1 MTAMIEPIVK
11 WVGLISG
18 IAAIL
23 DVLRRIWIWR
33 RGRFDQKVRETI
45 AHPRVNYQG
54 GAQRTI
60 RWDAKNISERLG
72 KSEKSV
78 TRTIRRLA
86 RQGEIEPVEGGWGIK
101 E

>member
-1 MTAMIEPIVK
+1 MMTAMIDPIVK
-11 WVGLISG
+11 WVAISG

-33 RGRFDQKVRETI
+33 RGRFDQKWRETI
-45 AHPRVNYQG
+45 AHPRVI
-54 GAQRTI
+54 I
-60 RWDAKNISERLG
+60 RAVPRYYSMDAKNISERLG

-86 RQGEIEPVEGGWGIK
+86 RQGELSQLKAAGH
-101 E
+101 